1 MLICNFM
8 EKFNPNDISRLWKLI
23 DDAEN
28 IVITGHMTPD
38 GDAIGSTV
46 GLMHVLDAMGKRAKV
61 VVPDPVTEQLSFLA
75 KGADVVVYS
84 RKKEFGDLLF
94 DKADLIFCLDYNAPK
109 RIDRMAPALERA
121 KAPKVLIDHHE
132 GPEDFCDITISRPEA
147 SSTCV
152 LLFKVLCALELA
164 DAIGEKAATCILA
177 GMMTDT
183 GNFAFSN
190 SENPEIYEVVANL
203 IRRGASKTRLT
214 KLLFDTYT
222 ADCLKLNAYAIGN
235 KMRVW
240 PDKGAALIT
249 LTREEL
255 NRHHYKPGYTEGL
268 VNKPLA
274 IPQVVYS
281 VYLREEERYVKVS
294 MRSEGDFNCKEV
306 CEKYFNGGGHIN
318 AAGGEFFG
326 TMQKAVETFESI
338 LDENYMKYIKK

>member
-1 MLICNFM
+1 M
-8 EKFNPNDISRLWKLI
+8 EKFNPNDISRLWSLI
-23 DDAEN
+23 DAAED

-38 GDAIGSTV
+38 GDAIGSTL

-61 VVPDPVTEQLSFLA
+61 IVPDAVTDQLSFLT

-84 RKKEFGDLLF
+84 RKKEFADLLLG
-94 DKADLIFCLDYNAPK
+94 KADLIFCLDYNAPK
-109 RIDRMAPALERA
+109 RIDRMAPALLGA
-121 KAPKVLIDHHE
+121 TAPKVLIDHHE
-132 GPEDFCDITISRPEA
+132 EPEYFCDITISRPKA
-147 SSTCV
+147 SSTCM

-164 DAIGEKAATCILA
+164 DAIDEKAATCILA

-183 GNFAFSN
+183 GNFSFSN
-190 SENPEIYEVVANL
+190 SDDPEIYVVISEL
-203 IRRGASKTRLT
+203 MRRGASKTRLT
-214 KLLFDTYT
+214 KLLFDTFT
-222 ADCLKLNAYAIGN
+222 ADCLRLNAYAIGSR
-235 KMRVW
+235 MRLW

-255 NRHHYKPGYTEGL
+255 NRHRYKPGYTEGL

-281 VYLREEERYVKVS
+281 VYLREEERYIKVS

-318 AAGGEFFG
+318 AAGGEFYG

-338 LDENYMKYIKK
+338 LDENYDKYIRPKR